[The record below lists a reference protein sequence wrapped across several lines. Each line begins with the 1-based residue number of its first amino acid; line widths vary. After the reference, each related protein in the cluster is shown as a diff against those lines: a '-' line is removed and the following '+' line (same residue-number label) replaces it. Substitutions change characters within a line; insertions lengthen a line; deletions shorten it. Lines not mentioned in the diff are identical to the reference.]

1 MIMDELKPCPFC
13 GCKEVEYEVNFI
25 SCPNC
30 GVAVSGGREGEKATR
45 KTWNRRVPESPASTA
60 IAEEKPKAP
69 ASLVE
74 ELRSIK
80 IDTITDENTG
90 IDMEVIFPAR
100 ISEILSRHESV
111 IKQSLTTDKDNLTV
125 RKEVVLAESI
135 KLYAIDSESGIRVP
149 EIDGHYE
156 LHGKRGKLIFVEEP

>member
-1 MIMDELKPCPFC
+1 MDEFEKWVESISKTASYSDQRELMRVVLNHYRAFKAKQKP
-13 GCKEVEYEVNFI
+13 
-25 SCPNC
+25 
-30 GVAVSGGREGEKATR
+30 T
-45 KTWNRRVPESPASTA
+45 
-60 IAEEKPKAP
+60 AP

-100 ISEILSRHESV
+100 ISEIRSRHEA
-111 IKQSLTTDKDNLTV
+111 
-125 RKEVVLAESI
+125 RKEVVLEESI